1 MLIVFRGQLRYLDVA
16 NVGQA
21 LTPYNNFPLTSNS
34 AEVNIGIIAACIPT
48 LLPLYR
54 LIRDKFSIAGQNS
67 SLNLSRFTKLLF
79 GQTSETNTIARKPL
93 SRHHKRDPSSALE
106 QGERKDSTSHP
117 FTQIGR
123 DGYEDIEMEVGILGH
138 E

>member
-1 MLIVFRGQLRYLDVA
+1 MVFRGQLRQLHVA

-21 LTPYNNFPLTSNS
+21 STPYNNFPLTSNS
-34 AEVNIGIIAACIPT
+34 AEVDIGIVAACIPT

-54 LIRDKFSIAGQNS
+54 LIHDKFSIAGQNS

-79 GQTSETNTIARKPL
+79 GQTSETSTIARKPL
-93 SRHHKRDPSSALE
+93 WRHHKRDPSSALQ

-117 FTQIGR
+117 FTQIEK

-138 E
+138 K